1 MKRTVCGIL
10 AGTAL
15 CLGLGGCL
23 QKKESAEVLEA
34 PAQLSQTV
42 SDTGSDAELAA
53 FLAEL
58 ARDRALYL
66 EALETRL
73 SAWETKQD
81 NTVPEQNYRFE
92 KKNGGVIVTE
102 YVGTDSEVTVPAMLD
117 GLPVLTIGENAFRGK
132 KVVSVVI
139 PEGVRTLDWFAF
151 YGCNELKSI
160 TLPASL
166 TMVEYGAFDGCNS
179 TLTVQC
185 PIGSYA
191 ATYAI
196 SCGMRTEQ
204 S

>member
-1 MKRTVCGIL
+1 MKRTVCGFL

-15 CLGLGGCL
+15 CFGLIGCR
-23 QKKESAEVLEA
+23 QKKETTQVLEA
-34 PAQLSQTV
+34 PAQLTQTV
-42 SDTGSDAELAA
+42 SKAETNADLAA

-58 ARDRALYL
+58 ERDRALYL
-66 EALETRL
+66 EALEAKL
-73 SAWETKQD
+73 SALELKAEAPA
-81 NTVPEQNYRFE
+81 PEENSKFE
-92 KKNGGVIVTE
+92 KKNGAVVITE
-102 YVGTDSEVTVPAMLD
+102 YLGTDSDVTVPAMLD

-132 KVVSVVI
+132 KVTSVVI

-166 TMVEYGAFDGCNS
+166 TMVEYGAFDGCRS

-185 PIGSYA
+185 PVGSYA
-191 ATYAI
+191 AAYAVG
-196 SCGMRTEQ
+196 CGMRTEQ